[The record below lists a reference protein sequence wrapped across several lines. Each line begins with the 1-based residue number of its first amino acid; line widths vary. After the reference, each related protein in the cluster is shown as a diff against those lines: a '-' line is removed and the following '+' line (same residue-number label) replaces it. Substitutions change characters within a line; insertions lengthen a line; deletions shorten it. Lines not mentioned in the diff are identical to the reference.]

1 MPEDVAR
8 FFAGLGMRIYD
19 VYGMTE
25 TSSAI
30 TACGPDAFRLGTVGR
45 PLAGIEVKLA
55 EDGEILS
62 RGPVTM
68 TGYHRQEDATRELTD
83 PAGWVHPG
91 DIGEIEEAGFL
102 KVGDRKKAMILPPP
116 DKQTPPPKQ

>member
-1 MPEDVAR
+1 MDGAVLGLLRALLGLDRVEWAASAAAPMPEDLAR

-45 PLAGIEVKLA
+45 PLAGLEVKLA
-55 EDGEILS
+55 ERGEIPP
-62 RGPVTM
+62 R
-68 TGYHRQEDATRELTD
+68 
-83 PAGWVHPG
+83 
-91 DIGEIEEAGFL
+91 
-102 KVGDRKKAMILPPP
+102 DRKSVVKGKSGTVRVDSGVRLFNIKKTTQHP
-116 DKQTPPPKQ
+116 